1 TRSCAGI
8 SGKSQILFAV
18 VYLTRYLDLFT
29 TYVSLYNSVMKV
41 LFLATSGATVY
52 LMYVKFKATYD
63 HNHDSFRIE
72 FLLVPCALLS
82 LVLWTFSI
90 YLESVAILPQL
101 FLVSRTGEAESITS
115 HYLFA
120 LGSYRALYLLNWVYR
135 YMVESH
141 YDLIAIFAGVVQTVL
156 YCDFFYLDTGKYE
169 QIVSTGL
176 VSPERSV
183 PEEIEKPPYYF
194 KNLPPGNTLGS
205 PEIKTPNQIEAMRL
219 SGKLAAR
226 CGKLATVG
234 TTTDEIDAFAHD
246 RIIASN
252 AYPSPLRYAGFP
264 KSICTSINNIA
275 CHGIPDDL
283 FFNGYHGDCSETFL
297 VGEVD
302 ERGSF
307 LVEATRSCLDQ
318 CISLCGPGVEFNE
331 IGKFI
336 ENYCDERGLES
347 IAAFIGHGIGS
358 YFHDNEFPGKMQP
371 GMTFTIEPILSL
383 GGSEIAVLDDGWTA
397 ISLDGARSAQ
407 FEHTILITETG
418 TEILTRD

>member
-1 TRSCAGI
+1 MERIGLLGRLIVQKTTARSFFQF
-8 SGKSQILFAV
+8 GKA
-18 VYLTRYLDLFT
+18 
-29 TYVSLYNSVMKV
+29 K
-41 LFLATSGATVY
+41 G
-52 LMYVKFKATYD
+52 
-63 HNHDSFRIE
+63 
-72 FLLVPCALLS
+72 
-82 LVLWTFSI
+82 
-90 YLESVAILPQL
+90 
-101 FLVSRTGEAESITS
+101 
-115 HYLFA
+115 
-120 LGSYRALYLLNWVYR
+120 
-135 YMVESH
+135 
-141 YDLIAIFAGVVQTVL
+141 
-156 YCDFFYLDTGKYE
+156 DTGKYE

-183 PEEIEKPPYYF
+183 PEDIAKPPYYF
-194 KNLPPGNTLGS
+194 ENMPPGNTLGT
-205 PEIKTPNQIEAMRL
+205 PEIKSQSQIDAMRL

-226 CGKLATVG
+226 ALRECGRLATVG
-234 TTTDEIDAFAHD
+234 RSTDDIDAFAHG
-246 RIIASN
+246 RIIEAK

-275 CHGIPDDL
+275 CHGIPDDRQL
-283 FFNGYHGDCSETFL
+283 ANGDIINIDVTVFLNGYHGDCSETFL

-307 LVEATRSCLDQ
+307 LVEATKSCLDQ

-336 ENYCDERGLES
+336 QRFGDERGLES

-358 YFHDNEFPGKMQP
+358 YFHGPPEILHYYNEFPGKMLP

-383 GGSEIAVLDDGWTA
+383 GGSDIGVLEDGWTA

-418 TEILTRD
+418 TEILTRDP

>member
-1 TRSCAGI
+1 MRRIGFLNRFMGQGTTARNFFQF
-8 SGKSQILFAV
+8 GKA
-18 VYLTRYLDLFT
+18 
-29 TYVSLYNSVMKV
+29 K
-41 LFLATSGATVY
+41 G
-52 LMYVKFKATYD
+52 
-63 HNHDSFRIE
+63 
-72 FLLVPCALLS
+72 
-82 LVLWTFSI
+82 
-90 YLESVAILPQL
+90 
-101 FLVSRTGEAESITS
+101 
-115 HYLFA
+115 
-120 LGSYRALYLLNWVYR
+120 
-135 YMVESH
+135 
-141 YDLIAIFAGVVQTVL
+141 
-156 YCDFFYLDTGKYE
+156 DTGKYE

-226 CGKLATVG
+226 VLLECGKLATVG

-275 CHGIPDDL
+275 CHGIPDDRQL
-283 FFNGYHGDCSETFL
+283 ANGDIINIDVTVFFNGYHGDCSETFL

-358 YFHDNEFPGKMQP
+358 YFHGPPEIFHYYNEFPGKMQP